1 MGTAAKAK
9 EKKAEYPIYEMEK
22 KGKLI
27 LPPDLIAQIT
37 YLHSHCDGKEW
48 SGYLVYD
55 VEGNPSKPENFMK
68 LMVIL

>member
-1 MGTAAKAK
+1 MRVIQKYTLEGDK

-55 VEGNPSKPENFMK
+55 VEGNPSLK
-68 LMVIL
+68 ILN